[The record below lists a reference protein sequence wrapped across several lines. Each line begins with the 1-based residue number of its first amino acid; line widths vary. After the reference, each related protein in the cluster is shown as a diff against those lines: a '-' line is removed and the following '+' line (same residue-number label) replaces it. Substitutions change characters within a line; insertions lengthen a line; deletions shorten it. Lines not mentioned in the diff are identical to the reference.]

1 MDDLNLT
8 ISGYR
13 EEIAETEKR
22 LGKLRSDLAKAEQ
35 QQQQQHRHAVDA
47 DVHSHTYE
55 GTNTLAIQENG
66 VSGDSTV
73 RRWPLGPEEYKRYGR
88 HLILDR
94 VGLQGQQN
102 LNKASALIV
111 GIGGLG
117 SPAAAYLAGAGVGT
131 IGLMDGDVVEI
142 SNLHRQ
148 IIHSTSTVGNYKVD
162 SAARY
167 LRQLNPLSNYKT
179 YPDFIHPKSAIRL
192 FEEYD
197 LILDCTDNPATR
209 YLISDAAVLTGKP
222 LISASAL
229 GMEGQLLVLNDTW
242 QVKDRQPGR
251 YCYRCVF
258 PRPPPAETVLTCG
271 EGGIFGPVVGVMGVL
286 MATAALKILI
296 RGVSNHS
303 GSFDLVFGVPPEQP
317 SMLLYSAVSEPMFRN
332 VRIKGRRESCPS
344 CSTEATITEESLL
357 GGTMDYG
364 AFCGLKNSTGAL
376 NHNERIMP
384 SEYTR
389 LISRLSPQQRK
400 NVFVF
405 DVRPKAEYDLG
416 HIEDSINLPI
426 QDLSNSSNDG
436 NASAKKV
443 APSPH
448 LLHQQ
453 GEDWDQLILPPNVRC
468 AFTICRH
475 GNDSQL
481 AARLLKTQRT
491 DFDHLV
497 DIKGGLEA
505 WRKEVDPT
513 FPDY

>member
-1 MDDLNLT
+1 MDDLSLT
-8 ISGYR
+8 ISGYE
-13 EEIAETEKR
+13 EEIAQTETR
-22 LGKLRSDLAKAEQ
+22 LEKLRSDLAKAEEE
-35 QQQQQHRHAVDA
+35 QQQHRLIAVEDI
-47 DVHSHTYE
+47 HSHTE
-55 GTNTLAIQENG
+55 NASNTLATQKNG
-66 VSGDSTV
+66 VSETNTV
-73 RRWPLGPEEYKRYGR
+73 HRWPLEAEEYKRYGR

-102 LNKASALIV
+102 LKKASALIV
-111 GIGGLG
+111 GVGGLG

-148 IIHSTSTVGNYKVD
+148 IIHSTSTIGDYKVD

-167 LRQLNPLSNYKT
+167 LQQLNPLPKYKT
-179 YPDFIHPKSAIRL
+179 YPDFINPKNALRL
-192 FEEYD
+192 FEQYD
-197 LILDCTDNPATR
+197 LILDCTDHPATR

-258 PRPPPAETVLTCG
+258 PKPPPAETVLTCG

-286 MATAALKILI
+286 MATTALRTLI
-296 RGVSNHS
+296 GGKANFSATY
-303 GSFDLVFGVPPEQP
+303 DIAFGVALHQP
-317 SMLLYSAVSEPMFRN
+317 SMLLYSAVTEPMFRN
-332 VRIKGRRESCPS
+332 VRIKGRRENCPS
-344 CSTEATITEESLL
+344 CSTEATITKESLL
-357 GGTMDYG
+357 GGTLDYA
-364 AFCGLKNSTGAL
+364 AFCGLKNPTWAL
-376 NHNERIMP
+376 DCNERIMP
-384 SEYTR
+384 SEYAM
-389 LISRLSPQQRK
+389 LISRLPPEQR
-400 NVFVF
+400 NNIIVF
-405 DVRPKAEYDLG
+405 DVRPKTEYDLG
-416 HIEDSINLPI
+416 HIENSVNWPI
-426 QDLSNSSNDG
+426 QDLSKSPTNGD
-436 NASAKKV
+436 ASRKGRSL
-443 APSPH
+443 SPH
-448 LLHQQ
+448 TLRQP
-453 GEDWDQLILPPNVRC
+453 GGTWDQLNVPPNAKC

-481 AARLLKTQRT
+481 AAKLLKAQRT
-491 DFDHLV
+491 SFDHII